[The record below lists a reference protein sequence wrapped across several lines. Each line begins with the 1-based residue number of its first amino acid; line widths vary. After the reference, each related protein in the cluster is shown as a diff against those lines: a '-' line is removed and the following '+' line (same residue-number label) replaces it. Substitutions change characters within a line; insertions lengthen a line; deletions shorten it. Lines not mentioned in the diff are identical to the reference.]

1 MHYYAI
7 IDETTGI
14 CHTIEYNED
23 LLDYAGWI
31 EIDSYD
37 KNYILRKKYVNGQWE
52 DTTVE
57 EAIEFGGA
65 YNSRHIY
72 NAEKWLDILLA
83 EIQGNIE
90 NIELTPGPAGPQGA
104 TGPQGPQG
112 EKGDKGDT
120 GATGPQGPTG
130 ATGATGPKGPKGD
143 KGDKGDTGATGPQ
156 GPAGADGS
164 LFDGNLNAN
173 VLKVNGAQAIF
184 NNGSRETFGS
194 GNLETYLTGTTI
206 YSRSAITVASDARLK
221 DVMPIDHEA
230 LKNFAKQIQLVKYTL
245 KDDEEKKEYLGVV
258 AQQLLSIN
266 PEIAKLFVFE
276 NKEGIYSVDY
286 RALSLLSLL
295 FI

>member
-1 MHYYAI
+1 MNTQKEKIMSFVPTYST
-7 IDETTGI
+7 DEVYVGNNTAECLTDKL
-14 CHTIEYNED
+14 NE
-23 LLDYAGWI
+23 
-31 EIDSYD
+31 
-37 KNYILRKKYVNGQWE
+37 
-52 DTTVE
+52 
-57 EAIEFGGA
+57 
-65 YNSRHIY
+65 
-72 NAEKWLDILLA
+72 LA
-83 EIQGNIE
+83 ETAG
-90 NIELTPGPAGPQGA
+90 TPGPAGADGNDGADGADGITPHIGSNGNWYIGDTDTGIAA
-104 TGPQGPQG
+104 TGPQGETGPQG
-112 EKGDKGDT
+112 PAGAD

-230 LKNFAKQIQLVKYTL
+230 LKDFAKQIHLVKYTL